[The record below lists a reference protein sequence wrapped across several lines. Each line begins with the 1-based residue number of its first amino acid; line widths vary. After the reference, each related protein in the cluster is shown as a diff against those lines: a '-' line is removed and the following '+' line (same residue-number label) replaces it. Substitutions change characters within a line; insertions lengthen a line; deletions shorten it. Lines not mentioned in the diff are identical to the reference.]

1 MFKLFTFM
9 CIVTSFNVIACSD
22 TSVEAVDAFFQK
34 LSMIEIREGV
44 INSNIQNA
52 QTTRTAT
59 GGPYKV
65 RVIKGCESGSC
76 TIKILKKEVVFKYEP
91 NHPDVDERG
100 YVAYPNINVV
110 QEMEKLIKVV
120 RAKEYLMASMPV
132 SKTFFYSKE
141 ITKYLD
147 KYPALKA
154 NYDFDQIIKN

>member
-120 RAKEYLMASMPV
+120 RVPHTFEACQTSHHSHLRRGTCIRLNITINGVV
-132 SKTFFYSKE
+132 S
-141 ITKYLD
+141 L
-147 KYPALKA
+147 
-154 NYDFDQIIKN
+154 